1 MTASLPPIKIHVL
14 GPDAHD
20 DDVPLTDVGV
30 VNLDGERHL
39 FLSPQSFNSAVRQV
53 SSAMPDLPI
62 EQVER
67 LVRDHCDFRDFDEL
81 LAPPAEPAPPVDL
94 PPPPHEPTEA
104 RVRVGGGRA
113 KKWVIAAA
121 LLPAFVGT
129 WALGHATGEDQA
141 PTAASTPDATPKT
154 ADAPVGDKNLG
165 PQPFTAHDFMDFSD
179 AGKIDCN
186 PIDNLEAECTDSD
199 GMVMATKA
207 ATGPDST
214 IFTFSYGAERLGLR
228 IFGDGEYAETWSK
241 QDGSRELYPNLVRSG
256 RYVLW
261 GTDKGRLSE
270 YLGLLKE
277 GLVKKA
283 TLAHASTQSFAEP
296 LPPRLAALTL
306 GTLGLDEADVNTIL
320 FSPQD
325 APVDAP
331 VLMAAQAVL
340 GVGGGDAPT
349 GDPGAED
356 IVALAAGLEIPPTE
370 SNEGEASAHTED
382 DVSSVV
388 VVTDPAPA
396 ASTGGTST
404 TPPATDPIPTPDP
417 KPSEDGQT
425 QKPVDPPEPEKPPT
439 PTPVPD
445 PKPEEPKPTEPE
457 TPPVLPVSPP
467 VDPAPPV
474 TNPVLPIDTDPP
486 AQEPDPVETQPPTQ
500 DGGAGEVP
508 ATGEQT
514 PSGDGADSGGG
525 QEDGDGE
532 LLALPYAWIAPAV

>member
-81 LAPPAEPAPPVDL
+81 LAPPAEPAPSVDL
-94 PPPPHEPTEA
+94 PPPPHEPTA
-104 RVRVGGGRA
+104 ASVRTGGGRA
-113 KKWVIAAA
+113 KKWAIAAA

-129 WALGHATGEDQA
+129 WALGHASGEDQT
-141 PTAASTPDATPKT
+141 PTAASAPDATPKA

-165 PQPFTAHDFMDFSD
+165 PEPFTARDFMDFSD

-241 QDGSRELYPNLVRSG
+241 QDGSRELYPNMVRSG

-261 GTDKGRLSE
+261 GTGKGRLSE
-270 YLGLLKE
+270 YLGLLKQ
-277 GLVKKA
+277 GLVKK
-283 TLAHASTQSFAEP
+283 TTQAQVGTRSIAEP

-306 GTLGLDEADVNTIL
+306 GTLGLDESDVNTIL

-340 GVGGGDAPT
+340 GLGGGNGPT
-349 GDPGAED
+349 SDPGAED
-356 IVALAAGLEIPPTE
+356 IVALAAGLEIPPVE
-370 SNEGEASAHTED
+370 SSEGESSAHTED
-382 DVSSVV
+382 GGSVTV
-388 VVTDPAPA
+388 ASDPAPA
-396 ASTGGTST
+396 VSTGGSAT
-404 TPPATDPIPTPDP
+404 TPPATDPNPTPDP

-425 QKPVDPPEPEKPPT
+425 QKPVDPPEPVTPPT
-439 PTPVPD
+439 PAPD
-445 PKPEEPKPTEPE
+445 PKPTEPVVP
-457 TPPVLPVSPP
+457 TPPP
-467 VDPAPPV
+467 VDLAPPV
-474 TNPVLPIDTDPP
+474 TDPVPPINTDPP
-486 AQEPDPVETQPPTQ
+486 APPQEPDPAETQPPTQ
-500 DGGAGEVP
+500 DGGAGEQP
-508 ATGEQT
+508 ATGEQP
-514 PSGDGADSGGG
+514 PSGADVGGG

-532 LLALPYAWIAPAV
+532 LLALPYAWIAPAA

>member
-1 MTASLPPIKIHVL
+1 MTSSLPPIKIHVL

-94 PPPPHEPTEA
+94 PPPPHEPTAAPA
-104 RVRVGGGRA
+104 RAGGGRA
-113 KKWVIAAA
+113 KKWAIAAA

-141 PTAASTPDATPKT
+141 PTAASTPDVSPDA
-154 ADAPVGDKNLG
+154 ANAPVGDKNLG
-165 PQPFTAHDFMDFSD
+165 PEPFTARDFMDFSD
-179 AGKIDCN
+179 AGRIDCN

-241 QDGSRELYPNLVRSG
+241 QDGSRELYPNMVRSG

-261 GTDKGRLSE
+261 GTDKGRLNE
-270 YLGLLKE
+270 YLDLLKQ

-283 TLAHASTQSFAEP
+283 TQAQANTVSFAEP

-306 GTLGLDEADVNTIL
+306 GTLGLDESDVNTIL

-340 GVGGGDAPT
+340 GVGGGSAPT

-356 IVALAAGLEIPPTE
+356 IVALAAGLELPPAE
-370 SNEGEASAHTED
+370 SNEGESSAHTGD
-382 DVSSVV
+382 GAGSVV

-404 TPPATDPIPTPDP
+404 TPPATDPSPTPDP
-417 KPSEDGQT
+417 KPSGDGQT
-425 QKPVDPPEPEKPPT
+425 QEPVDPPEPET
-439 PTPVPD
+439 PATPD

-457 TPPVLPVSPP
+457 TPPVLPGPPP

-474 TNPVLPIDTDPP
+474 TTPVPPIVTDPP
-486 AQEPDPVETQPPTQ
+486 APPQEPDPAEPQPPAQ
-500 DGGAGEVP
+500 DDGTGEP
-508 ATGEQT
+508 PTTGEQK
-514 PSGDGADSGGG
+514 PSGDV
-525 QEDGDGE
+525 GDGQ
-532 LLALPYAWIAPAV
+532 LALPYAWIAPAA